1 MASGPGPSW
10 NERVFGAVRA
20 SREELK
26 SLLTEGGIP
35 PGSAYDFLAEA
46 IESVSNDKWLTCS
59 DPAALLIAT
68 VKARLQAGEWS
79 STRTSQPG
87 KRTTPG
93 RRSNNK
99 RKGGAKGWPGR

>member
-10 NERVFGAVRA
+10 NERVLGALRA

-26 SLLTEGGIP
+26 ILLSEGGIP
-35 PGSAYDFLAEA
+35 PGSAYDFLAET

-59 DPAALLIAT
+59 DPAALLIAK
-68 VKARLQAGEWS
+68 VKARLQAGES
-79 STRTSQPG
+79 SNTRKSHLG

-93 RRSNNK
+93 KRSNK
-99 RKGGAKGWPGR
+99 RKRGAKGWSAR

>member
-1 MASGPGPSW
+1 
-10 NERVFGAVRA
+10 VRA
-20 SREELK
+20 NREELK
-26 SLLTEGGIP
+26 ILLTEGGIP

-59 DPAALLIAT
+59 DPAALLIAQ
-68 VKARLQAGEWS
+68 VKARLQAGES
-79 STRTSQPG
+79 SNTRKSHPG

-99 RKGGAKGWPGR
+99 RKHGAKGWSER